1 MNSKNMYF
9 VPLRQ
14 DDCINKPNSTVADF
28 EKIPETLKNALT
40 GKQLEPMIF

>member
-1 MNSKNMYF
+1 MNAKNMYF

-28 EKIPETLKNALT
+28 EKIPETLNAALE
-40 GKQLEPMIF
+40 GKQLQPMLL

>member
-1 MNSKNMYF
+1 MENAYEKYIS
-9 VPLRQ
+9 
-14 DDCINKPNSTVADF
+14 SAVADF